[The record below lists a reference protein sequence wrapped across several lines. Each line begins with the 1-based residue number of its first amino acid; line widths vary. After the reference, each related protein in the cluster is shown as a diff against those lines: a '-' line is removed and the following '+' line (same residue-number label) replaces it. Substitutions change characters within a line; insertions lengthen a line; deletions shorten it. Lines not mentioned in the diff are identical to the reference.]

1 MSGLLGLLV
10 ATVVGFGGPAGYL
23 NLPVEPYGGCDEAYL
38 YPDSQG
44 ARDCGWTPMPHSQQR
59 VGHKACS
66 WLVGPTT
73 YVSCPDG
80 YRTTS

>member
-1 MSGLLGLLV
+1 MTGLLAAFV
-10 ATVVGFGGPAGYL
+10 AATTLTLFPVETPA
-23 NLPVEPYGGCDEAYL
+23 EPYGGCKEAVD
-38 YPDSQG
+38 YPGTQG
-44 ARDCGWTPMPHSQQR
+44 ARDCGWTPMPGSQLR
-59 VGHKACS
+59 LGHAGCW